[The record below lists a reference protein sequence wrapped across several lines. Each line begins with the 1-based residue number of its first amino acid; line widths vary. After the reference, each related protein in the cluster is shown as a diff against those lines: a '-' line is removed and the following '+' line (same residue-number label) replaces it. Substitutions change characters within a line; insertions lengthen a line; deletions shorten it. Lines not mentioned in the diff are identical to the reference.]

1 VTVDISALSDSD
13 APAPGRTRRNRGSEI
28 VRSALINAAI
38 NEFAAHGFEGASTR
52 RIAEAADAHQSQ
64 IKYHFDTKDDLWRR
78 CVEVLIDELDA
89 AILERF
95 DPSSADS
102 RAVFEAT
109 IRGLVHF
116 AARRPELNRIMMHE
130 AMNVSDRLKWLVDT
144 RLRDRHTSMTAAWR
158 DLVSDG
164 VVAPIDA
171 DVMYH
176 TVIGAASLLYANAP
190 EAQLLGIDTS
200 APSLVDRH
208 ADALVNMLLPPQPRQ
223 PECKETQ

>member
-1 VTVDISALSDSD
+1 MDASALSDSQ

-64 IKYHFDTKDDLWRR
+64 IKYHFDTKDDLWKR
-78 CVEVLIDELDA
+78 CIEVLLDELDA
-89 AILERF
+89 AILDSF
-95 DPSSADS
+95 DPSSTDS

-116 AARRPELNRIMMHE
+116 AARRPELNRIMIHE
-130 AMNVSDRLKWLVDT
+130 ATNASDRLNWLVDT
-144 RLRDRHTSMTAAWR
+144 RLRDRHAALTVSWSE
-158 DLVSDG
+158 LVADG
-164 VVAPIDA
+164 VVAPIDV
-171 DVMYH
+171 DVVYH
-176 TVIGAASLLYANAP
+176 TVIGAASLLYVNAP

-208 ADALVNMLLPPQPRQ
+208 ADALVSMFLRSRPLQL
-223 PECKETQ
+223 ETKETP

>member
-1 VTVDISALSDSD
+1 MDASALSDSQ

-64 IKYHFDTKDDLWRR
+64 IKYHFDTKDDLWKR
-78 CVEVLIDELDA
+78 CIEVLLDELDA
-89 AILERF
+89 AILDSF
-95 DPSSADS
+95 DPSSTDS
-102 RAVFEAT
+102 RGVFEAT

-116 AARRPELNRIMMHE
+116 AARRPELNRIMIHE
-130 AMNVSDRLKWLVDT
+130 ATNASDRLNWLVDT
-144 RLRDRHTSMTAAWR
+144 RLRDRHVALTVTWSE
-158 DLVSDG
+158 LVADG
-164 VVAPIDA
+164 VVAPIDV
-171 DVMYH
+171 DVVYH
-176 TVIGAASLLYANAP
+176 TVIGAASLLYVNAP

-208 ADALVNMLLPPQPRQ
+208 ADALVSMFLRPRPLQ
-223 PECKETQ
+223 PETKETP

>member
-1 VTVDISALSDSD
+1 MDASALSDSQ

-64 IKYHFDTKDDLWRR
+64 IKYHFDTKDDLWKR
-78 CVEVLIDELDA
+78 CIEVLLDELDA
-89 AILERF
+89 AILDSF
-95 DPSSADS
+95 DPSSTDS
-102 RAVFEAT
+102 RGVFEAT

-116 AARRPELNRIMMHE
+116 AARRPELNRIMIHE
-130 AMNVSDRLKWLVDT
+130 ATNASDRLNWLVDT
-144 RLRDRHTSMTAAWR
+144 RLRDRHAALTVSWSE
-158 DLVSDG
+158 LVADG
-164 VVAPIDA
+164 VVAPIDV
-171 DVMYH
+171 DVVYH
-176 TVIGAASLLYANAP
+176 TVIGAASLLYVNAP

-208 ADALVNMLLPPQPRQ
+208 ADALVSMFLRSRPLQL
-223 PECKETQ
+223 ETKETP

>member
-1 VTVDISALSDSD
+1 MDASALSDSQ

-64 IKYHFDTKDDLWRR
+64 IKYHFDTKDDLWKR
-78 CVEVLIDELDA
+78 CIEVLLDELDA
-89 AILERF
+89 AILDSF
-95 DPSSADS
+95 DPSSTDS
-102 RAVFEAT
+102 RGVFEAT

-116 AARRPELNRIMMHE
+116 AARRPELNRIMIHE
-130 AMNVSDRLKWLVDT
+130 ATNASDRLNWLVDT
-144 RLRDRHTSMTAAWR
+144 RLRDRHAALTVSWSE
-158 DLVSDG
+158 LVADG
-164 VVAPIDA
+164 VVAPIDV
-171 DVMYH
+171 DVVYH
-176 TVIGAASLLYANAP
+176 TVIGAASLLYVNAP

-208 ADALVNMLLPPQPRQ
+208 ADALVSMFLRSRPLQ
-223 PECKETQ
+223 PETKETP